1 MDTSYERVPN
11 GPIVA
16 LVARSGR
23 IGEGAFG

>member
-1 MDTSYERVPN
+1 MGTSYERVSN

-16 LVARSGR
+16 LVARRGG